1 MRRGKETQVLGR
13 REWVKD
19 HWPVDENRPSTLTC
33 GTREGSMMESPLP
46 GRMSGPH
53 YLRGEPA
60 GWSTEIYVTLLGEID
75 VYSVRAVD
83 VGRSDWI
90 WAIW

>member
-1 MRRGKETQVLGR
+1 MQAAQPAARRR
-13 REWVKD
+13 RQD
-19 HWPVDENRPSTLTC
+19 PS
-33 GTREGSMMESPLP
+33 

-75 VYSVRAVD
+75 VYSVKAVD